1 MVKSDMMTQ
10 TTLPTLNIAILIPE
24 TPVMSGVTA
33 FLDLFRHANTYVER
47 TGYAGVP
54 HVEPEVYSARG
65 GWVSAEGIGIESVP
79 VSALDLMQVDALVI
93 SAPLILDGRDLHRE
107 LASFKAFEDRI
118 KALADNGVPVAA
130 CCAGAFLLAATGLL
144 DGRKATTAWW
154 LAPLF
159 EQHFPEVRLS
169 MASLVERD
177 GLFFTAGASTASYS
191 LGLALLEQLVDEH
204 FAQAMAKV
212 FLIDHNRSSQRVF
225 MDQVPLQ
232 PLHNDPQ
239 VADIMRWISNNL
251 TEDLALES
259 LAERFAMGKRT
270 LIRRFKA
277 ALHDTPSSY
286 IQKLR
291 IDRAKRLLERT
302 DLPLERILPE
312 LGYEDVSSFR
322 KLFLQHT
329 SLTPKA
335 YREKFR
341 PGERCCDH

>member
-1 MVKSDMMTQ
+1 MVESDMMAQITS
-10 TTLPTLNIAILIPE
+10 PTLNIAILIPE

-33 FLDLFRHANTYVER
+33 FLDLFRHANTYAER
-47 TGYAGVP
+47 TGHAGVP
-54 HVEPEVYSARG
+54 TVEPRLYSARG
-65 GWVSAEGIGIESVP
+65 GWVSVLGVGVESSPIAAMDV
-79 VSALDLMQVDALVI
+79 AQVDALVI
-93 SAPLILDGRDLHRE
+93 TAPLILDGRDLHRE
-107 LASFKAFEDRI
+107 LAAFGAFDGQI
-118 KALADNGVPVAA
+118 KALADRGVPIAA
-130 CCAGAFLLAATGLL
+130 CCAGTLLMAATGLL
-144 DGRKATTAWW
+144 DSRKATTAWW

-159 EQHFPEVRLS
+159 EQHFPAVTLS
-169 MASLVERD
+169 MESLVERD
-177 GLFFTAGASTASYS
+177 GPFFTAGASTASYS

-204 FAQAMAKV
+204 FALAMAKV
-212 FLIDHNRSSQRVF
+212 FLIDPNRSSQRVF

-232 PLHNDPQ
+232 PLHADPQ

-251 TEDLALES
+251 TADLALES

-322 KLFLQHT
+322 KLFIQHT

-341 PGERCCDH
+341 PGDRCCDH